1 LRSRPKAREAL
12 LVRRALLVLLVL
24 GVGLSACSSSEDAE
38 ARDAWHA
45 ALRDWE
51 ERRDPAAYDAWLAIP
66 ESSPEGRE
74 AHRRIREAD
83 RLYREGIQRVSAG
96 DPAARDS
103 FEEAVAAAPMD
114 PRLYLPLARTF
125 REQADLAPDNPHL
138 FIRAAEYY
146 RKFLTLVPDDPERD
160 AARRELEEFD
170 PESAQLAALDAP
182 AASPTLPAQGESLGA
197 AMGLAAAALL
207 LAIAALLAIIAR
219 PGLGG
224 KSLAELATARP
235 ELHPAIAYLVS
246 SLRHE
251 LLKHRIG
258 AVSSGVTALA
268 AGTASKQQREF
279 VSGRLFGGEPLVE
292 AWEGHLRAFERALG
306 PELDLR
312 RRDRSFRAAGK
323 AITTIASL
331 ERGLAQGEPRA
342 TKRLALA
349 FADLHALDRELAALV
364 SKMVRTKTG
373 DVLLRTIVDDV
384 REEYAT
390 SQVQLDS
397 VAIEAPHPAPEIEVF
412 ESDLVLVLKNV
423 LRNAILAVGRMD
435 TPGRIKIV
443 VAVEL
448 EPTGEENVVIRVLDT
463 SPETLTTEAIYER
476 RVDRGLGLVT
486 AALTRYDGAIVVEPA
501 EPPWAKA
508 VAVRFFRA
516 FQGQESA
523 SRPPPVALAP
533 AEERESA

>member
-1 LRSRPKAREAL
+1 MHAPTPLRFRCGPREARD
-12 LVRRALLVLLVL
+12 VPRAFLVLLL
-24 GVGLSACSSSEDAE
+24 IATGVAACASEDGA
-38 ARDAWHA
+38 ARDAWHT

-66 ESSPEGRE
+66 EASPEGRE
-74 AHRRIREAD
+74 ARRRIREAD
-83 RLYREGIQRVSAG
+83 RLYRQGIERVAEG

-103 FEEAVAAAPMD
+103 FEQAVAAAPMD

-125 REQADLAPDNPHL
+125 RDQADLAPDNPHL

-160 AARRELEEFD
+160 AARRELEAFD

-207 LAIAALLAIIAR
+207 LAIAALLAIVAR
-219 PGLGG
+219 PALGG
-224 KSLAELATARP
+224 KSLRDLAAARP
-235 ELHPAIAYLVS
+235 ELHPAIAYLVA

-268 AGTASKQQREF
+268 EGRASMPQREF
-279 VSGRLFGGEPLVE
+279 VSGRLYGGEPLIE
-292 AWEGHLRAFERALG
+292 AWEGHVRAFERALG

-312 RRDRSFRAAGK
+312 RRDKSFRAAAR
-323 AITTIASL
+323 AIATIGSL
-331 ERGLAQGEPRA
+331 ERALGQGDPRA
-342 TKRLALA
+342 MKRLAA
-349 FADLHALDRELAALV
+349 AHAELHRLDRELATMV
-364 SKMVRTKTG
+364 STMVRTKTG
-373 DVLLRTIVDDV
+373 DVLLRAIVDEV
-384 REEYAT
+384 RQEYAT
-390 SQVQLDS
+390 SRVALDS

-423 LRNAILAVGRMD
+423 LRNAILAVGRME

-476 RVDRGLGLVT
+476 RVDRGLGIVT

-516 FQGQESA
+516 FQSEGRGTREA
-523 SRPPPVALAP
+523 AH
-533 AEERESA
+533 EERESA

>member
-1 LRSRPKAREAL
+1 MQRAVLWFCLFTTLLSGCGGEEGDAREA
-12 LVRRALLVLLVL
+12 
-24 GVGLSACSSSEDAE
+24 
-38 ARDAWHA
+38 WHT

-51 ERRDPAAYDAWLAIP
+51 ERRDPAAYDAWRAIP
-66 ESSPEGRE
+66 EGSAEGRE
-74 AHRRIREAD
+74 ARRRIREAD
-83 RLYREGIQRVSAG
+83 RLYRQGIARVSSG
-96 DPAARDS
+96 DDLARDS
-103 FEEAVAAAPMD
+103 FEQAVATAPMD

-125 REQADLAPDNPHL
+125 RDQADLAPDNPHL

-146 RKFLTLVPDDPERD
+146 RKFLTLVPEDPERD

-170 PESAQLAALDAP
+170 PESAQLAVLDAP
-182 AASPTLPAQGESLGA
+182 AARPTIPVESENLGA

-207 LAIAALLAIIAR
+207 LAVAALLAIVAR
-219 PGLGG
+219 PGATG
-224 KSLAELATARP
+224 KSLAELARARP

-258 AVSSGVTALA
+258 AVTSGVAALA
-268 AGTASKQQREF
+268 EGRATAPQKEF
-279 VSGRLFGGEPLVE
+279 VSARLFGGERLVD
-292 AWEGHLRAFERALG
+292 AWEGHVGAFERALG

-312 RRDRSFRAAGK
+312 RRDRSFRGAAK
-323 AITTIASL
+323 AIRAIGAL
-331 ERGLAQGEPRA
+331 ERALAQNDERA
-342 TKRLALA
+342 TKRLAIA
-349 FADLHALDRELAALV
+349 HAELRRLDRELATLV
-364 SKMVRTKTG
+364 SSMVRTKTD
-373 DVLLRTIVDDV
+373 DVLLRAVVDEV
-384 REEYAT
+384 RKEYAT
-390 SQVQLDS
+390 GLVPLES

-463 SPETLTTEAIYER
+463 SPEILTTEAIYER

-508 VAVRFFRA
+508 VALRFFRA
-516 FQGQESA
+516 FRDDDAVPRGQ
-523 SRPPPVALAP
+523 
-533 AEERESA
+533 AEERKSA